1 MMMVIQDSELSN
13 DMFISCVRK
22 HILHEISCNSTIL
35 FHNVLGVYRHSK
47 VILNKRKDQ
56 VTRI

>member
-1 MMMVIQDSELSN
+1 MMMMIQDSKLSN

-35 FHNVLGVYRHSK
+35 FHNVLGVYRYSK
-47 VILNKRKDQ
+47 VILNKRKDHD
-56 VTRI
+56 